1 MRIGAGDAFRRA
13 SSISKTARGG
23 RTVAVTVRRSDAPEH
38 AVGRA
43 GAGWASAPIGTA
55 RIPRMIRASAR
66 AGFITRIPLPTLPFI
81 IVLPI
86 SGRSQA
92 DHTRMAA
99 ARLKERPY
107 RTGGGGSRGRG
118 PWGGGRP
125 RGCGGHSGFL

>member
-1 MRIGAGDAFRRA
+1 MRIGTGDEFRRV
-13 SSISKTARGG
+13 SSISRTARGG
-23 RTVAVTVRRSDAPEH
+23 RTVAGTARGSEAPEH

-43 GAGWASAPIGTA
+43 GADWASAPIGTA

-107 RTGGGGSRGRG
+107 RTGGGGGGGRG
-118 PWGGGRP
+118 PGGAAGPRRWGGP
-125 RGCGGHSGFL
+125 